1 MASTSNKNTYSDYCL
16 EQRSLKLSERYKLY
30 EYSQNGMAYQPG
42 IPCGGSAPASFMSRD
57 QLSYNPVQIE
67 SALFGIGSTNLVK
80 PQEKVCGRL
89 KTLPMTSFFERNK
102 IIIPEPLIIEKNQ
115 RAFPIPN

>member
-1 MASTSNKNTYSDYCL
+1 MASTRNKNTLSDYCL
-16 EQRSLKLSERYKLY
+16 EQKSLKISEKYKLY

-42 IPCGGSAPASFMSRD
+42 IPCGGSAPASFMARD

-80 PQEKVCGRL
+80 PQQPVHGRL
-89 KTLPMTSFFERNK
+89 KILPMTSFFDINK
-102 IIIPEPLIIEKNQ
+102 VIMPEPLIIEKNQ
-115 RAFPIPN
+115 RDGPIEG